1 MTTARGGT
9 DAHGAVS
16 AAGLHGHT
24 AASVLAEPVCGMTW
38 GWTGVR
44 GSWTT
49 PEARASLAALPEYGV
64 TWTAL
69 AYAAVQDTA
78 QSTEIPFDRAP
89 TVTDDEIRDAIRA
102 AKALGQKVCLKPVVN
117 CADGTWRAYI
127 GFFDWEVPGE
137 PNWTDWFASYTAFIL
152 HAALIAEEEA
162 CELFCIGCEMVRA
175 DGQEQRWRALIE
187 RVRSVYSGP
196 ITYNCDKYQED
207 HIEWW
212 DAVDVIGSSGYYP
225 IGTFPQELDR
235 IDIVGHFPV
244 LPGLPNH
251 RQVVVV
257 DRKRVDREPAPLL
270 DLAEG
275 AQIDHRAQSQCR
287 QPGQVGPVDPVD
299 AVGSIQHLPAGGAT
313 VGGAIAAQVPHV
325 EERLEGDMA
334 SRWIQFDGHRLRMPD
349 QGDLLTSLT

>member
-235 IDIVGHFPV
+235 IERVVRRFDKPFLFLEAGCPSRTGSAAKPNDWA
-244 LPGLPNH
+244 LPGSPSGAEQL
-251 RQVVVV
+251 RYYV
-257 DRKRVDREPAPLL
+257 DMFAATGDRDWMRGFLLWDWPAALYP
-270 DLAEG
+270 AEG
-275 AQIDHRAQSQCR
+275 ADDNDDYCVF
-287 QPGQVGPVDPVD
+287 GK
-299 AVGSIQHLPAGGAT
+299 PAGAFVT
-313 VGGAIAAQVPHV
+313 SHYLSLQ
-325 EERLEGDMA
+325 
-334 SRWIQFDGHRLRMPD
+334 GHPRND
-349 QGDLLTSLT
+349 